1 MLCKWCGMESSTADQ
16 CSWCHRPL
24 STPAASGTTPSR
36 PSVAAIAGP
45 AATAPEIADAEQE
58 NTAVEPQIAATPDGG
73 PVPLRKPPMPPAPMP
88 GETRYNVIGLKR
100 SPARPG
106 ARVPAAGQRAPA
118 PAVPGPIPLRRPTP
132 APRPSQAQPTA
143 QPPARI
149 QPSGGAAP
157 ASNRAALPA
166 SLTAAPLL
174 DGSSPEA
181 ETAVNAA
188 ADLNVP
194 PIGTFTPTKSKYYV
208 GHVVD
213 PVSGTLYDAD
223 SGRPTDA
230 PPRMPQSVAPVRVGG
245 PMAEPAVEAPA
256 ETPYT
261 VAVLRYAAVLLLI
274 VLAAG
279 FLVRTA
285 PSAQM
290 FATAVFGATFV
301 GCLLLPVMGVGP
313 WQDEDAGDWVWLI
326 LLTLV
331 FGPLVSLAA
340 YCVVCMARWDSNPS
354 VFGCFVVALAARIAC
369 GIGIS
374 AGHTAPAWTW
384 QMMPFVST
392 GGHFSLFSLALN
404 WAGAVGLLGW
414 IAANLFHKMDE

>member
-1 MLCKWCGMESSTADQ
+1 M
-16 CSWCHRPL
+16 
-24 STPAASGTTPSR
+24 
-36 PSVAAIAGP
+36 AAIAEP
-45 AATAPEIADAEQE
+45 DVPSPEIADQQHE
-58 NTAVEPQIAATPDGG
+58 I
-73 PVPLRKPPMPPAPMP
+73 PAPEPTTSPTKAPHAVLPAPAP

-100 SPARPG
+100 TPGPSGARGPTPG
-106 ARVPAAGQRAPA
+106 ARTPA
-118 PAVPGPIPLRRPTP
+118 PAVPGPIPLRRPAP
-132 APRPSQAQPTA
+132 APRHSAPAAPVQQPS
-143 QPPARI
+143 RV

-166 SLTAAPLL
+166 ALTAAPLL
-174 DGSSPEA
+174 DGTSESA

-213 PVSGTLYDAD
+213 PVSGTVYDAD

-230 PPRMPQSVAPVRVGG
+230 PPRMPPSAPVVRQGG

-256 ETPYT
+256 ETPYM
-261 VAVLRYAAVLLLI
+261 VAVFRYAVVLLLI
-274 VLAAG
+274 VLVAG
-279 FLVRTA
+279 FLTRTA
-285 PSAQM
+285 PTAQM
-290 FATAVFGATFV
+290 FAITLFGCTFLGGV
-301 GCLLLPVMGVGP
+301 LLPVMGVGP
-313 WQDEDAGDWVWLI
+313 WQDEDASDWVWLV

-354 VFGCFVVALAARIAC
+354 VFGCFVVALVARIAC

-374 AGHTAPAWTW
+374 AGSTAPAWTW
-384 QMMPFVST
+384 QMMPFVAT

-404 WAGAVGLLGW
+404 WAGAVALLGW
-414 IAANLFHKMDE
+414 IVANLFHKMDE